1 MLGSGTTYDRAALCQ
16 AATNTCFATAAR
28 TGVCL
33 LICPKH
39 GRKVIRTDL
48 SEILSEIA
56 DFLKTKTANFH
67 SCTVHFDTIKV
78 FYLPTDEIELL

>member
-1 MLGSGTTYDRAALCQ
+1 MCRNMRCENRITGLILYDWQEKRRVLGSGTTYDWAALCQ
-16 AATNTCFATAAR
+16 AATNTCFVIATG

-48 SEILSEIA
+48 SKILLEIA
-56 DFLKTKTANFH
+56 DFL
-67 SCTVHFDTIKV
+67 
-78 FYLPTDEIELL
+78 